1 MRRLYLFI
9 VAGGAFLLL
18 ATANAAGYRYGASD
32 QAFYIPAVTKAVEP
46 AAFPKDRALIDG
58 QAALIVVD
66 EVLGQVQRTTGL
78 STEALFLSG
87 YLLSVALTWAG
98 LVAIGT
104 RVYQS
109 TWLTVAL
116 GAAFTMRHRIPRTS
130 ANTFEPYFHPRMLA
144 FALGLLAI
152 GAVLRRRGWWAVALI
167 AIATIIHTTTALWFA
182 LLLGCALAIL
192 DQTFRRLGMAAVVGL
207 AAMLVW
213 LASAGPLRDMW
224 VTMDPVWLQ
233 AVASKDSLF
242 ADEWPAWA
250 WAANLG
256 LLAVLW
262 MTHRLRVARGDA
274 QPEDTALVWGSTLLV
289 VVFLATLPLV
299 IGRLSLAVEFQIS
312 RVFWVV
318 DFVATVYLLAA
329 LAETRV
335 QNTRHYAQAIAGVL
349 VAVSTARAVYVMTV
363 EHPERP
369 LFAVSPPAS
378 PWEDAMRWLAA
389 QPLDTHVL
397 ADPAHGWK
405 FGTSVRVT
413 ASRDVFLEDVKDS
426 ALAIYSRAVAGRVV
440 ERSAAVGDFAQL
452 TAEKA
457 RALAA
462 TYDLDML
469 VTDTD
474 LPLPLAYRNT
484 QFRIYA
490 LQSAPVSR

>member
-1 MRRLYLFI
+1 MYAFI
-9 VAGGAFLLL
+9 LAGVAFLVL

-46 AAFPKDRALIDG
+46 AAFPKDRSLIDG

-66 EVLGQVQRTTGL
+66 EVLGMVQRATGL

-98 LVAIGT
+98 LVAVGSH
-104 RVYQS
+104 VYRS
-109 TWLTVAL
+109 AWITVAL

-144 FALGLLAI
+144 FALGLLAL
-152 GAVLRRRGWWAVALI
+152 GAVLRRRGWWAVGLV

-182 LLLGCALAIL
+182 LLLGVALAIL
-192 DQTFRRLGMAAVVGL
+192 DPLFRRLGAVAAIGA

-224 VTMDPVWLQ
+224 VIMDPVWLQ

-274 QPEDTALVWGSTLLV
+274 RPEDAALVWGSTMLV
-289 VVFLATLPLV
+289 VVFLATMPLV

-312 RVFWVV
+312 RVFWLV
-318 DFVATVYLLAA
+318 DLIATIYLLAA

-335 QNTRHYAQAIAGVL
+335 RTSRYVPAIAGVL
-349 VAVSTARAVYVMTV
+349 IAISAARAVYVMTI

-369 LFAVSPPAS
+369 LFGVSPPAS
-378 PWEDAMRWLAA
+378 PWEDAMRWLAG

-413 ASRDVFLEDVKDS
+413 ASRDVFLEEVKDS

-440 ERSAAVGDFAQL
+440 ERTAAIGDFSQL
-452 TAEKA
+452 TAERA
-457 RALAA
+457 RSLAS
-462 TYDLDML
+462 TYDIDLL
-469 VTDTD
+469 VTEAD
-474 LPLPLAYRNT
+474 LPLPLAYRNA